1 MSMSQ
6 TNTVYSQYDDYDLSI
21 VIVNHNGRA
30 VLPRCLEAIEHSSD
44 GLRIES
50 IVVDNASE
58 DGSPYL
64 PCCLKE
70 NVRVVS
76 LGKNVGFGQAN
87 NIGVEV
93 ARGKYHLLLN
103 TDCFVQP
110 GLFRALIK
118 CLEKHPETA
127 IVGPRLL
134 NEDGTLQPSCHNFPS
149 PLVFLLEQSMLW
161 KLIRYLPSRAGD
173 LLQIAGK
180 HSKSSEVDWLSGAC
194 MLVRPSAFNEVGGF
208 DSRFFFYWE
217 EADLCMRLRQQGWKT
232 WFEPSAR
239 AIHIGGGSTKD
250 AAMLLNFFRSLYRF
264 YGKHYSR
271 WQFVVMRAIVRLMS
285 ILKAARLAISTL
297 AGSRSREAKL
307 EQALTWARAAR
318 L

>member
-1 MSMSQ
+1 MSQ
-6 TNTVYSQYDDYDLSI
+6 TNSTISQHNDYDISV
-21 VIVNHNGRA
+21 VIVNHNGRS
-30 VLPRCLEAIEHSSD
+30 VLPRCFEAIERSAD

-70 NVRVVS
+70 NVRVVR
-76 LGKNVGFGQAN
+76 LDKNIGFGQAN
-87 NIGVEV
+87 NIGVGA
-93 ARGKYHLLLN
+93 ARGKYSLLLN
-103 TDCFVQP
+103 TDCFVVP

-118 CLEKHPETA
+118 CLDEHPETA

-134 NEDGTLQPSCHNFPS
+134 NEDGSLQPSCHNFPS
-149 PLVFLLEQSMLW
+149 PLVFLLEQSTLW
-161 KLIRYLPSRAGD
+161 RVFKYLPSRAGD

-180 HSKSSEVDWLSGAC
+180 HSKSREVDWLSGAC
-194 MLVRPSAFNEVGGF
+194 MLVRPTAFSEVGGF

-217 EADLCMRLRQQGWKT
+217 EADLCMRLKQRGWKT
-232 WFEPSAR
+232 RFEPSAQ
-239 AIHIGGGSTKD
+239 AIHLGGGSTKD
-250 AAMLLNFFRSLYRF
+250 SAMLLHFFRSLYRF

-271 WQFVVMRAIVRLMS
+271 RQFVIMRATMRLMS
-285 ILKAARLAISTL
+285 LLKAARLSVSTL
-297 AGSRSREAKL
+297 PGSHSREAKL

>member
-1 MSMSQ
+1 MSQ
-6 TNTVYSQYDDYDLSI
+6 TNSIVSQHDDYDLSI

-30 VLPRCLEAIEHSSD
+30 VLPRCLEAIEHSAD

-70 NVRVVS
+70 NVRVVCLDKN
-76 LGKNVGFGQAN
+76 LGFAEAN
-87 NIGVEV
+87 NIGIGA
-93 ARGKYHLLLN
+93 ARGRYHLLLN
-103 TDCFVQP
+103 TDCFVEP

-118 CLEKHPETA
+118 CLEEHPDTA

-134 NEDGTLQPSCHNFPS
+134 NEDGALQPSCHNFPS
-149 PLVFLLEQSMLW
+149 PLVFFLEQSTLW
-161 KLIRYLPSRAGD
+161 RLFKYLPSRSGD
-173 LLQIAGK
+173 FPHIAGK
-180 HSKSSEVDWLSGAC
+180 HLKSGEVDWLSGAC
-194 MLVRPSAFNEVGGF
+194 MLVRPTAFSQVGGF

-217 EADLCMRLRQQGWKT
+217 EADLCMRLRQRGWKT
-232 WFEPSAR
+232 RFEPSAR
-239 AIHIGGGSTKD
+239 AIHLGGGSTKD
-250 AAMLLNFFRSLYRF
+250 AAMLLHFFRSLYRF
-264 YGKHYSR
+264 YAKHYSR
-271 WQFVVMRAIVRLMS
+271 RQFVVMRAIVRLMS
-285 ILKAARLAISTL
+285 LFKAARLGISTL
-297 AGSRSREAKL
+297 PDSRSREAKL

>member
-1 MSMSQ
+1 MSMSK
-6 TNTVYSQYDDYDLSI
+6 TNSIFPQNDDYDLSV

-30 VLPRCLEAIEHSSD
+30 VLSRCLEAIEESAD
-44 GLRIES
+44 GLRIAS
-50 IVVDNASE
+50 IVVDNASQ
-58 DGSPYL
+58 DGSPDL

-76 LGKNVGFGQAN
+76 LDKNVGFAEAN
-87 NIGVEV
+87 NIG
-93 ARGKYHLLLN
+93 AGAAQGKYYLLLN
-103 TDCFVQP
+103 TDCFVEP

-118 CLEKHPETA
+118 CLDEHPETA

-134 NEDGTLQPSCHNFPS
+134 NEDGSLQPSCHNFPS

-161 KLIRYLPSRAGD
+161 RLFNYLPSRAGD
-173 LLQIAGK
+173 LLHIAGK
-180 HSKSSEVDWLSGAC
+180 HSKSREVDWLSGAC
-194 MLVRPSAFNEVGGF
+194 MLVRPTAFNEVGGF

-217 EADLCMRLRQQGWKT
+217 EADLCMKLKQRGWKT
-232 WFEPSAR
+232 RFEPSAR
-239 AIHIGGGSTKD
+239 AIHLGGGSTKD
-250 AAMLLNFFRSLYRF
+250 AAMLLHFFRSLYRF

-271 WQFVVMRAIVRLMS
+271 RQIVVMRAIVRLMS
-285 ILKAARLAISTL
+285 ILKAARLSISSL
-297 AGSRSREAKL
+297 PGSDSRQAKL